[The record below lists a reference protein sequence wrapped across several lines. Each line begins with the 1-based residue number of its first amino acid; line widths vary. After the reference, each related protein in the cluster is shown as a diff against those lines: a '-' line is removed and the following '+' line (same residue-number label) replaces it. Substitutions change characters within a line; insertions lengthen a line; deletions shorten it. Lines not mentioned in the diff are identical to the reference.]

1 MIEENMLRGSLVSSN
16 EAKGGLGFK
25 GERGY
30 SAYEIAVQH
39 GFEGTEEDWLATLGT
54 SSHFSKDVAVYTT
67 TESTTEFNTPITV
80 ATGDFVDV
88 YVNGFKL
95 NENEYTFNT
104 TKVILTN
111 AILSGNVVE
120 VIVNRM
126 STNNLP
132 ISTTIT
138 SSSTNDTA
146 SGTKS
151 VYDALQTK
159 IDKTSISTTIDST
172 STNSTIPTS
181 KAVYDK
187 TLDEYSTTEQV
198 IGTWIDGKPIYRQ
211 VFENEGTM
219 VTNQWGRGIP
229 GNVYNV
235 DTLVNGYFI
244 DKPSKAVW
252 EDTNVKIDENTIKYF
267 SANWSHAY
275 SHVVIEYTKTT
286 D

>member
-1 MIEENMLRGSLVSSN
+1 MIEENELRGSLVTSN
-16 EAKGGLGFK
+16 EATGTLGFK

-67 TESTTEFNTPITV
+67 TETTTEFNTPITV

-104 TKVILTN
+104 TKVTLTN
-111 AILSGNVVE
+111 AILSGNTVE

-132 ISTTIT
+132 ISETI
-138 SSSTNDTA
+138 SASSTNDTA
-146 SGTKS
+146 AGT
-151 VYDALQTK
+151 
-159 IDKTSISTTIDST
+159 
-172 STNSTIPTS
+172 
-181 KAVYDK
+181 KAVYDFVNPIK
-187 TLDEYSTTEQV
+187 TYSTTEQI
-198 IGTWIDGKPIYRQ
+198 IGTWIDGKPIYRKTINFGALPNNTTKSINHNINNLDYVTDIKGIAYNSTSGLYVPLPHVN
-211 VFENEGTM
+211 VFDVNYGLEIYMDNTK
-219 VTNQWGRGIP
+219 
-229 GNVYNV
+229 VYLLTASDMSAYN
-235 DTLVNGYFI
+235 
-244 DKPSKAVW
+244 
-252 EDTNVKIDENTIKYF
+252 NTYIT
-267 SANWSHAY
+267 
-275 SHVVIEYTKTT
+275 IEYTKTT